1 MQKKVD
7 QLVSLVQD
15 LIKDLGKMN
24 QNLLSK
30 RLSQARFCLLSH
42 DLIGLDIILSSFKG
56 KDSLRDIS
64 NNDNSFNALKDHVFQ
79 MATDIKR
86 EFNKD
91 VIPIS
96 PAEELF
102 LNLVLCHN

>member
-15 LIKDLGKMN
+15 LIRDLGKMN

-56 KDSLRDIS
+56 NDSLSDIS
-64 NNDNSFNALKDHVFQ
+64 NNDSSLNTLKDSVFQ
-79 MATDIKR
+79 LTTIHFHSSGPVDEIFEDAWD
-86 EFNKD
+86 
-91 VIPIS
+91 
-96 PAEELF
+96 
-102 LNLVLCHN
+102 